1 MKIAKY
7 VVIAQMVLSAILV
20 VIFVTRSM
28 ASNKVRAKADEHEAA
43 AAHAGEG
50 EKGDKA
56 AKGEHGDKAEEGHK
70 AEHGDKTAHGDKAEE
85 GHKTAEHGEE
95 AAGEGGAKKAP
106 STGHLAANEAT
117 ETPEFK
123 LDIVNSDAE
132 PDDDA
137 KAKKASDEHARPGK
151 GRDKGKERDRKPE
164 EAAVPQTGFGT
175 DPRQVAQNLLA
186 GNARFIDGR
195 RSNPNLVEQ
204 RETSAGGQHPGVMV
218 LGCADSRV
226 PPELI
231 FDRGV
236 GEMFV
241 VRSAGNIAEPVA
253 VGSLEYAAEHL
264 HTKVL
269 LVLGHEK
276 CGAVQAALSDA
287 KLPSTNLEAMVDA
300 ISPAVKELKAWVS
313 GDQLI
318 HMAVEANVR
327 RQADEVLRRSAL
339 LRAAVA
345 RKELTVLK
353 AVYDLQSGRVRPL

>member
-28 ASNKVRAKADEHEAA
+28 ASNKVRAKADEHAA
-43 AAHAGEG
+43 AGAHAEVGHEG
-50 EKGDKA
+50 EKV
-56 AKGEHGDKAEEGHK
+56 EKAEHAEKTEHAEKAEHAEKTAEGHK
-70 AEHGDKTAHGDKAEE
+70 AEAT
-85 GHKTAEHGEE
+85 EHGEE
-95 AAGEGGAKKAP
+95 AAGEEPGKKP
-106 STGHLAANEAT
+106 HPTGRLAANEGS
-117 ETPEFK
+117 ETPEFT
-123 LDIVNSDAE
+123 LDVVKSEGAHEADE
-132 PDDDA
+132 A
-137 KAKKASDEHARPGK
+137 KAKKPSEEHGRPGK
-151 GRDKGKERDRKPE
+151 GRDKGKDRDRKGE
-164 EAAVPQTGFGT
+164 ESEPAQSSFGS
-175 DPRQVAQNLLA
+175 DPKQVAQNLLA
-186 GNARFIDGR
+186 GNARFADGR
-195 RSNPNLVEQ
+195 RNPLDLVEQ
-204 RETSAGGQHPGVMV
+204 REVSAGGQHPGVMV

-276 CGAVQAALSDA
+276 CGAVQAALSEA

-300 ISPAVKELKAWVS
+300 ISPAVRELKAWVS

-327 RQADEVLRRSAL
+327 RQAEEVLRRSAL

-353 AVYDLQSGRVRPL
+353 AVYDLQTGRVRPL